1 MRRAVLLALSLL
13 FTLAVTPAV
22 TPAFASEPQWTL
34 TPASGGGTRPSSDG
48 RPYFYLEGAPGTVL
62 QDTLSLTNPGAKPVT
77 VRLRGAQ
84 GYNTAAGSF
93 AVRPLAD
100 SWITPL
106 VTSAKVPP
114 HTRAD
119 IPFSITVPA
128 GAEPGDHPAAVVAS
142 AGGREVGVRIQ
153 LRVSG
158 PTLSAL
164 TVEDISVDKSAGLI
178 RYTLVNRGNTTLTPR
193 LAVRAEGVF
202 GRVLNRPARNLPLE
216 LLPAQ
221 RVALTEKWPDKPLL
235 DSVDVHLTATAE
247 GAPPAGGDASAT
259 FVPWGLLAGAGLLVA
274 GAAAGAHRLVRRRGG
289 PDGTGVMERE
299 LAETGAST

>member
-1 MRRAVLLALSLL
+1 MRRAVLLALSL
-13 FTLAVTPAV
+13 FLALAV
-22 TPAFASEPQWTL
+22 TPAFAADPQWTL
-34 TPASGGGTRPSSDG
+34 APASGGGSRPSTDG

-84 GYNTAAGSF
+84 AYNTAGGSF
-93 AVRPLAD
+93 AVRPSSD

-106 VTSAKVPP
+106 VTSAKVPA

-119 IPFSITVPA
+119 IPFSVTVPS
-128 GAEPGDHPAAVVAS
+128 GAEPGDHPAAIVAT

-164 TVEDISVDKSAGLI
+164 TVEDVSVDKGAGLI

-193 LAVRAEGVF
+193 LAVRADGVL
-202 GRVLNRPARNLPLE
+202 GRVLNRPARTLPLE

-221 RVALTEKWPDKPLL
+221 RVALTEKWPGTPLL
-235 DSVDVHLTATAE
+235 DSVDVRLTATAE
-247 GAPPAGGDASAT
+247 GATPASGTTSAT
-259 FVPWGLLAGAGLLVA
+259 FVPWGLLAGAGLGVA
-274 GAAAGAHRLVRRRGG
+274 GAAGGAFWFVRRRRAPGE
-289 PDGTGVMERE
+289 PDAAERE
-299 LAETGAST
+299 LAETGAAT